1 METIKRDENNAR
13 HRKVLPYNEVFG
25 SRTRFI
31 IMLLLL
37 ICLAAVWCNVL
48 TFNIAI
54 ICMHPHRNRNGSLT
68 SLELRLAQ
76 ESKTEHD
83 PDDPHVIGF
92 FGKQIIW
99 YTPGDKSLLISAVA
113 VGALAAN
120 VPVVWLTNHY
130 GIRMTFGLLG
140 ILSSLATTAIP
151 IAARLGLHYFLAIR
165 TIQGIAF
172 AANFSVIGS
181 FSSRWTYFK
190 QNGMMVSALVAHFQ
204 LAPAI
209 TMPIGGFLCTN
220 FGWPSVYY
228 WHGIA
233 SFVLFAFFILAYRN
247 SPSKHPFV
255 SDIELN
261 KIALGKD
268 VVTKS
273 EQRQVPY
280 AKILKTYAVW
290 AVWIAAVG
298 NFTCV
303 NLMFL
308 YSPTFLHAVLG
319 FHVHHTGITA
329 AFPPL
334 LQFAIKIACG
344 VASDKIRNVNESTKL
359 KVFNSLAFFG
369 SAACLMALALTDPQY
384 RLLSFGFLAV
394 SIGFLGLTTG
404 GFFKSGPLI
413 ARHYASFVTGN
424 VSLGMTLTMILVPF
438 GVSILAPDNSAEQW
452 KRVFFVTAVILVT
465 TNVFFVVFG
474 SATICSWAISQSAVQ
489 SQTNSTRFSINT
501 KVLPVENRN
510 SNTERP
516 AAN

>member
-1 METIKRDENNAR
+1 MAETTPNGSAQQ
-13 HRKVLPYNEVFG
+13 RKTLPYNEVFG
-25 SRTRFI
+25 SRARFI
-31 IMLLLL
+31 IMFLLLL
-37 ICLAAVWCNVL
+37 CLAALWSNIL

-120 VPVVWLTNHY
+120 VPVVWLTNRY

-140 ILSSLATTAIP
+140 LLSSIATLLIP
-151 IAARLGLHYFLAIR
+151 VGARLGLPYFLTIR
-165 TIQGIAF
+165 AIQGIAF

-204 LAPAI
+204 LAPSI
-209 TMPIGGFLCTN
+209 TMPVGGFLCKN

-233 SFVLFAFFILAYRN
+233 SFILFAFFIVAYRN

-261 KIALGKD
+261 KITLGKD
-268 VVTKS
+268 LVTKS
-273 EQRQVPY
+273 EQRQIPY

-298 NFTCV
+298 NFTCA

-319 FHVHHTGITA
+319 FHIHHTGITA
-329 AFPPL
+329 AFAPL
-334 LQFAIKIACG
+334 LQFAIKITCG
-344 VASDKIRNVNESTKL
+344 IASDKIRNIDESTKL
-359 KVFNSLAFFG
+359 KAFNSLAFFG
-369 SAACLMALALTDPQY
+369 SAACLVALALTDPEY
-384 RLLSFGFLAV
+384 SMLSLAFLAI
-394 SIGFLGLTTG
+394 SIGFLGFTTG

-424 VSLGMTLTMILVPF
+424 VSLGMTLTMLLVPF
-438 GVSILAPDNSAEQW
+438 GVSVLAPDNSAEQW
-452 KRVFFVTAVILVT
+452 KRVFFATAAILVT

-474 SATICSWAISQSAVQ
+474 SATICSWAISQSAMQ
-489 SQTNSTRFSINT
+489 SQTNSTRFSVNT
-501 KVLPVENRN
+501 KVLPVENQKR
-510 SNTERP
+510 NTESP
-516 AAN
+516 STK

>member
-1 METIKRDENNAR
+1 MDI
-13 HRKVLPYNEVFG
+13 F
-25 SRTRFI
+25 
-31 IMLLLL
+31 
-37 ICLAAVWCNVL
+37 
-48 TFNIAI
+48 
-54 ICMHPHRNRNGSLT
+54 
-68 SLELRLAQ
+68 
-76 ESKTEHD
+76 
-83 PDDPHVIGF
+83 
-92 FGKQIIW
+92 
-99 YTPGDKSLLISAVA
+99 
-113 VGALAAN
+113 
-120 VPVVWLTNHY
+120 
-130 GIRMTFGLLG
+130 
-140 ILSSLATTAIP
+140 
-151 IAARLGLHYFLAIR
+151 
-165 TIQGIAF
+165 
-172 AANFSVIGS
+172 
-181 FSSRWTYFK
+181 

>member
-1 METIKRDENNAR
+1 METIKRDETNAP

-31 IMLLLL
+31 IMFLLL

-113 VGALAAN
+113 IGALAAN
-120 VPVVWLTNHY
+120 LPVVWLTNHY

-140 ILSSLATTAIP
+140 ILSSLATIAIP
-151 IAARLGLHYFLAIR
+151 VAARLGLHYFLAIR

-233 SFVLFAFFILAYRN
+233 SFILFAFFILAYRN
-247 SPSKHPFV
+247 SPNKHPFV

-273 EQRQVPY
+273 EQRQIPY

-308 YSPTFLHAVLG
+308 YSPTFLHAV
-319 FHVHHTGITA
+319 
-329 AFPPL
+329 
-334 LQFAIKIACG
+334 
-344 VASDKIRNVNESTKL
+344 
-359 KVFNSLAFFG
+359 FNSLAFFG
-369 SAACLMALALTDPQY
+369 SAACLMALAFTDPQY
-384 RLLSFGFLAV
+384 KLLSFGFLAV

-404 GFFKSGPLI
+404 GFFK
-413 ARHYASFVTGN
+413 
-424 VSLGMTLTMILVPF
+424 
-438 GVSILAPDNSAEQW
+438 
-452 KRVFFVTAVILVT
+452 VFFVTALILVT
-465 TNVFFVVFG
+465 TNIFFVVFG
-474 SATICSWAISQSAVQ
+474 SATICSWAISQSAMQ
-489 SQTNSTRFSINT
+489 SQTNSTRFSVNT
-501 KVLPVENRN
+501 KVLPVENRK
-510 SNTERP
+510 SDIP
-516 AAN
+516 QSVAN